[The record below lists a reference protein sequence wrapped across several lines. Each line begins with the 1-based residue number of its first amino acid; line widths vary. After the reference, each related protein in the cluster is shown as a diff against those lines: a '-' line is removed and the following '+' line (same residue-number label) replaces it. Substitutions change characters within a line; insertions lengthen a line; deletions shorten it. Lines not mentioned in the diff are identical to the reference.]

1 MSLNIFGKIFI
12 IILSIVIVIVSS
24 SVQMFAFLNVEEVK
38 PTNFVVPS
46 LLGLAFGW
54 LFLKLLNFSWELR
67 KKESEIKKLNEE
79 LKKEVDEKTQ
89 QLENIEIITS
99 QIFNNQK
106 NMTLLTTGNDIRLV
120 NKAFFRYFPKY
131 KTLDDFKKE
140 HSCICDFFEEEEG
153 YLKPRYNGQTWVEY
167 VDQHPEEL
175 HKAIL
180 KVDDKKYVMEINV
193 SKFYLGNEKLYVA
206 TLNDITRIEEL
217 NKMLEYRLYNDE
229 LTGLPNRRKLIE
241 DIKQNLHEGI
251 CLINIDNFSSIN
263 DTYGIETGDKLLK
276 EVSTRLNVCI
286 NRTGGHKAYKLHADE
301 FAVLHFKD
309 SVLTEKEFEE
319 LANELISELIDK
331 PYVFGEYEVFI
342 NVSVGIALIYSVQSF
357 EELLPSADIALKT
370 AKKQRKHFVFYDAS
384 LQTKK
389 DYEENILWTK
399 NLIKAM
405 LEDRITVYFQ
415 PIYSLKD
422 KMITKY
428 ECLMRMVDEN
438 GNVVPPIKFLK
449 IAKITK
455 LYHSLTKIVVEKS
468 FKKFANLDYE
478 FSINIDVEDI
488 INHNIREFIKEKII
502 EYGVGNRLTFE
513 IVETESVE
521 NYDVIKDFVKE
532 FREFGCKF
540 AIDDFGTGYSNIERL
555 VEIKFD
561 CIKIDAS
568 VIKKLPY
575 DKESELIVTL
585 VNNLAH
591 GINAKTVAEYVE
603 SGEILEKVEQLGI
616 DFAQGFYI
624 GKPMPDIIEK
634 EIMV

>member
-1 MSLNIFGKIFI
+1 MNVNTYGKIVTVL
-12 IILSIVIVIVSS
+12 LSVTIVI
-24 SVQMFAFLNVEEVK
+24 FATFIQL
-38 PTNFVVPS
+38 S
-46 LLGLAFGW
+46 LLETDITLDKFMIPVLSGLVFAL
-54 LFLKLLNFSWELR
+54 LFLKLLDFSLELKIKER
-67 KKESEIKKLNEE
+67 KIQKLNEE
-79 LKKEVDEKTQ
+79 LKKEIDKKTQ

-106 NMTLLTTGNDIRLV
+106 NITLLTTGDDIRLV
-120 NKAFFRYFPKY
+120 NKAFFKYFPMY
-131 KTLDDFKKE
+131 KNLDNFKKE
-140 HSCICDFFEEEEG
+140 HSCICDFFENEEG
-153 YLKPRYNGQTWVEY
+153 YVKPRYDGKTWVEY
-167 VDQHPEEL
+167 VEQHPDEL

-180 KVDDKKYVMEINV
+180 NINGKKYVMEVNV
-193 SKFYLGNEKLYVA
+193 SKFYLAEEKLYVV
-206 TLNDITRIEEL
+206 TLNDITKIEEL
-217 NKMLEYRLYNDE
+217 NRVLKYRLYHDE

-241 DIKQNLHEGI
+241 DIKQNKHEGI

-276 EVSTRLNVCI
+276 EVSNRLNVCI
-286 NRTGGHKAYKLHADE
+286 TKTGGHKAYKLHADE

-309 SVLTEKEFEE
+309 SVLTEKEFEDI
-319 LANELISELIDK
+319 ANELISELIDK
-331 PYVFGEYEVFI
+331 PYVFGEYEIFI
-342 NVSVGIALIYSVQSF
+342 NVSIGIALIYSV
-357 EELLPSADIALKT
+357 EDLKELLPSADIALKT
-370 AKKQRKHFVFYDAS
+370 AKKQRKHYVFYDAS

-405 LEDRITVYFQ
+405 VEDRITVYFQ
-415 PIYSLKD
+415 PIYSIKNRE
-422 KMITKY
+422 ITKY
-428 ECLMRMVDEN
+428 ECLIRMIDEN
-438 GNVVPPIKFLK
+438 GKIVSPVKFLK

-455 LYHSLTKIVVEKS
+455 LYHSLTKIVIEKS
-468 FKKFANLDYE
+468 FKKFSNLDYE
-478 FSINIDVEDI
+478 FSINIDVEDMT
-488 INHNIREFIKEKII
+488 NFETREFIKEKII
-502 EYGVGNRLTFE
+502 EYDVGNRLTFE
-513 IVETESVE
+513 IVETESIE
-521 NYDVIKDFVKE
+521 NYDVIKDFIKE

-585 VNNLAH
+585 INNLAH

-603 SGEILEKVEQLGI
+603 TAEILEKVEQLSI
-616 DFAQGFYI
+616 DYAQGFYI
-624 GKPMPDIIEK
+624 GKPMPDIVER